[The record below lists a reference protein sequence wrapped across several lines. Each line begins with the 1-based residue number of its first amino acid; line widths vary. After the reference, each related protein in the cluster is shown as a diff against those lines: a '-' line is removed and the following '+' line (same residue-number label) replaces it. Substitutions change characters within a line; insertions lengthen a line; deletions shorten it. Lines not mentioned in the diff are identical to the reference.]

1 MTINYM
7 IRYKNG
13 ARDRILLYL
22 LPSKM
27 FTWPTLNLCKVLTIF
42 FLQFF
47 GLNAYTNYTAS

>member
-7 IRYKNG
+7 LRYKNG
-13 ARDRILLYL
+13 ARDLIVLYL